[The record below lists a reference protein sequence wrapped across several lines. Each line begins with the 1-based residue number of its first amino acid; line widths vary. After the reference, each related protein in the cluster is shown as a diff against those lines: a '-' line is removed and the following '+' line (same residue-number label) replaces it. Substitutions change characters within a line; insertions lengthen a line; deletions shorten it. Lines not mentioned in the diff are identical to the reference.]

1 MAIIR
6 RRDVGPGSVEP
17 TGEWNPFEM
26 MRDLMSWEPFREFT
40 RGAPAGVEF
49 VPSFEVKERKDA
61 FLLKADLPGVREDDL
76 DVSLTGNRLTISGK
90 REDEKKEEGERYYT
104 YERSYGTFS
113 RSFTLPEGIDSE
125 HIEADLKEGVLN
137 LTIPKRPEVQP
148 KKISLLKGS
157 NRGEKAKA

>member
-6 RRDVGPGSVEP
+6 RRDVGPSGVEP

-26 MRDLMSWEPFREFT
+26 MRDLMTWEPFREFT
-40 RGAPAGVEF
+40 RATPAGVEF
-49 VPSFEVKERKDA
+49 VPSLEVKERKDA
-61 FLLKADLPGVREDDL
+61 IVLRADLPGVREDDV

-90 REDEKKEEGERYYT
+90 REEEKKEEGERYYT

-125 HIEADLKEGVLN
+125 HIEANLKDGVLDV
-137 LTIPKRPEVQP
+137 TIPKRPEVQP
-148 KKISLLKGS
+148 KKISLLKSGRS
-157 NRGEKAKA
+157 EKLKA